1 MIGVK
6 QMKWHDLQRPAL
18 SGGDGKECEEGPE
31 NIVVMKLVLLPLS
44 GLRFHSI
51 LVIVQKM
58 TPETET

>member
-1 MIGVK
+1 MEDVS
-6 QMKWHDLQRPAL
+6 DLQRPAL
-18 SGGDGKECEEGPE
+18 SGGDGEECEEGPE
-31 NIVVMKLVLLPLS
+31 NIVVVKLVLLPLS